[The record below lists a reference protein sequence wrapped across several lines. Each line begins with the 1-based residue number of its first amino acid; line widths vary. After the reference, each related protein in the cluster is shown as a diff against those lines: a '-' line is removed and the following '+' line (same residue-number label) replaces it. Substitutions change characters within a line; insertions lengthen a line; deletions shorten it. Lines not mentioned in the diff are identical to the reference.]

1 MNIYLKFYQEIN
13 YEDMINN
20 ISSRSKFVTKNKL
33 PWLNVEYDAGAGEG
47 CLHVQSWYSLSI
59 GELEFLVLSENSWR
73 ESHRVWSQGEM
84 KMNRK
89 SQICNLTHRRLET
102 KLQSSKQSIDGID
115 LSTQKEVM
123 LASFSERIIVFGQNK
138 EYFSKP
144 KI

>member
-1 MNIYLKFYQEIN
+1 
-13 YEDMINN
+13 MINKG
-20 ISSRSKFVTKNKL
+20 ISSSSKCVTWNRL
-33 PWLNVEYDAGAGEG
+33 PWPNVEYAAGAGEG

-73 ESHRVWSQGEM
+73 EPHRVWSQGEM

-89 SQICNLTHRRLET
+89 SQICNLTHHRLET

-144 KI
+144 KILQVHDKLYEIKIT